1 MAQMTD
7 DEKIAFIALMLGDIP
22 GGPYYP
28 MFTPEQY
35 ESFLKAANGA
45 VSRAIML
52 AAISASYQ
60 IAGESSRE
68 TIGELSISRSTSAN
82 YLKLLDF
89 LQKEVGKIP
98 PPSMMPWFAGM
109 NEKDC
114 NKLLDY
120 NRCDDDWSERWTFLG
135 GRPSSCG
142 GC

>member
-35 ESFLKAANGA
+35 ASFLKASSGNL
-45 VSRAIML
+45 SRAIML
-52 AAISASYQ
+52 AALSASYQ
-60 IAGESSRE
+60 LAGESSRE
-68 TIGELSISRSTSAN
+68 TIGELSISNSTSSN

-98 PPSMMPWFAGM
+98 PQSMMPWFAGM
-109 NEKDC
+109 NEPDC
-114 NKLLDY
+114 NKLLNY
-120 NRCDDDWSERWTFLG
+120 HRCDKDWEERWTFIG
-135 GRPSSCG
+135 GPPKPCG
-142 GC
+142 DC